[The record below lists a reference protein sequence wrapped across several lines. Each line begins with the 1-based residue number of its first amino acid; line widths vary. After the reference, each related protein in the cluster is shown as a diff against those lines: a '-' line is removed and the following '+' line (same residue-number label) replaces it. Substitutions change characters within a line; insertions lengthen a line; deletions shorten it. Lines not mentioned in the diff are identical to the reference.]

1 MKNNGILFCLIL
13 FVACHSLGFA
23 DDSLRKKLGQLFIVG
38 FNGPDVSDSIFTD
51 LYERNLGGVIL
62 SYINGNLVSPAQI
75 QQLIKQINFA
85 AQTPPFICADQEGGL
100 VARLRH

>member
-1 MKNNGILFCLIL
+1 MKNKIILLCGILI
-13 FVACHSLGFA
+13 VICHSFGMA
-23 DDSLRKKLGQLFIVG
+23 DDTLRKKLGQLFIVG

-75 QQLIKQINFA
+75 QQLIKQ
-85 AQTPPFICADQEGGL
+85 D
-100 VARLRH
+100 